1 MASTPRAPKQWCLTK
16 NETVTSFENWRQN
29 LIYTLSLDK
38 NIAPFLVADTWWAKK
53 RKTTPY
59 RGFSDDDENI
69 PEANRLT
76 KEQKV
81 NMLELLLGQFAN
93 YCQTISR
100 NTIVNNSTSIDQ
112 IWQTIRLHYGF
123 QTTGAHFIDFDCIRF
138 DPTERPEDLFQRL
151 TAFVEDNLLRKNMGI
166 THHNETIEEDEELC
180 PSLENVI
187 VLTWLRLLYPGLPKL
202 VKQRYG
208 MELRARTL
216 ASIKPEIS
224 QALESLLEELRTS
237 EDAKSMR
244 ILTNRFQK
252 PQPKSTG
259 TYMQNSSR
267 PKVKLCPLC
276 KTANRPDRHYLSKC
290 PFLPSQDRNFIAK
303 ARAISDIFEQEDHTI
318 YEATNSDEDHQPIA
332 TSRIQVRQSPYFDVY
347 LGHHPVRL
355 TIDSG
360 ATGNMIR
367 ASTATYLN
375 AEITRSSQSA
385 YQADGSSPL
394 KVIGETRLTFV
405 RDNHKLYFEGLV
417 VENLDSEVLAGI
429 PFMENND
436 IAIRPSRCQVLIGND
451 SVYQYQFS
459 DTEMQRHAVRR
470 THIVRAP
477 SESTTLWPG
486 EFVEVELPSEMAHSD
501 SSFAVEPHP
510 CSSEPWT
517 DIWPTPSLLQ
527 SVAGK
532 LRIPN
537 LTNAPRLLK
546 RNEHFC
552 KVRTTHLQEKP
563 TASSTYTPKSPVTMS
578 HSLHSDLVQV
588 DPDNM
593 LCDNQKAAFR
603 NLLIKFDDVFN
614 PNFKGYNSAVGPLD
628 A

>member
-38 NIAPFLVADTWWAKK
+38 KFAPFLVADTWWEKK
-53 RKTTPY
+53 TNTTPY

-81 NMLELLLGQFAN
+81 NMLELLLGQIAN

-100 NTIVNNSTSIDQ
+100 NTIVKNSTSIDQ

-187 VLTWLRLLYPGLPKL
+187 VLTRLRLLYPGLPKL

-224 QALESLLEELRTS
+224 QALESFLEELRTS
-237 EDAKSMR
+237 EDANSMR

-259 TYMQNSSR
+259 TYMQNSLR
-267 PKVKLCPLC
+267 LKVKLCPLC

-303 ARAISDIFEQEDHTI
+303 ARAISDIFEQEEHTI

-385 YQADGSSPL
+385 HQADGSSP
-394 KVIGETRLTFV
+394 
-405 RDNHKLYFEGLV
+405 
-417 VENLDSEVLAGI
+417 
-429 PFMENND
+429 P
-436 IAIRPSRCQVLIGND
+436 
-451 SVYQYQFS
+451 
-459 DTEMQRHAVRR
+459 
-470 THIVRAP
+470 
-477 SESTTLWPG
+477 
-486 EFVEVELPSEMAHSD
+486 
-501 SSFAVEPHP
+501 
-510 CSSEPWT
+510 
-517 DIWPTPSLLQ
+517 
-527 SVAGK
+527 
-532 LRIPN
+532 
-537 LTNAPRLLK
+537 
-546 RNEHFC
+546 
-552 KVRTTHLQEKP
+552 
-563 TASSTYTPKSPVTMS
+563 
-578 HSLHSDLVQV
+578 
-588 DPDNM
+588 
-593 LCDNQKAAFR
+593 
-603 NLLIKFDDVFN
+603 
-614 PNFKGYNSAVGPLD
+614 
-628 A
+628 

>member
-1 MASTPRAPKQWCLTK
+1 MASTPRAPKQWRLTK

-38 NIAPFLVADTWWAKK
+38 NFAPFLVADTWWEKK
-53 RKTTPY
+53 TKTTPY

-69 PEANRLT
+69 PERNRLT

-81 NMLELLLGQFAN
+81 NMLELLLGQIAN
-93 YCQTISR
+93 YCPTISR
-100 NTIVNNSTSIDQ
+100 NTIMKNSTSIDQ
-112 IWQTIRLHYGF
+112 IWQTIRLHYRF
-123 QTTGAHFIDFDCIRF
+123 QTTGAHFIDFDCTRF

-151 TAFVEDNLLRKNMGI
+151 TAFVDDNLLRKNMGT

-187 VLTWLRLLYPGLPKL
+187 VLIWLRLLHPGLPKL

-216 ASIKPEIS
+216 ALIKPEIL

-267 PKVKLCPLC
+267 PKVKSCPLC

-303 ARAISDIFEQEDHTI
+303 ARAISDIFQQEEHTI

-375 AEITRSSQSA
+375 AEITRSSH
-385 YQADGSSPL
+385 Y
-394 KVIGETRLTFV
+394 
-405 RDNHKLYFEGLV
+405 
-417 VENLDSEVLAGI
+417 
-429 PFMENND
+429 
-436 IAIRPSRCQVLIGND
+436 
-451 SVYQYQFS
+451 
-459 DTEMQRHAVRR
+459 
-470 THIVRAP
+470 
-477 SESTTLWPG
+477 
-486 EFVEVELPSEMAHSD
+486 
-501 SSFAVEPHP
+501 
-510 CSSEPWT
+510 
-517 DIWPTPSLLQ
+517 
-527 SVAGK
+527 
-532 LRIPN
+532 
-537 LTNAPRLLK
+537 
-546 RNEHFC
+546 
-552 KVRTTHLQEKP
+552 
-563 TASSTYTPKSPVTMS
+563 
-578 HSLHSDLVQV
+578 
-588 DPDNM
+588 
-593 LCDNQKAAFR
+593 
-603 NLLIKFDDVFN
+603 
-614 PNFKGYNSAVGPLD
+614 
-628 A
+628 